1 MISTARR
8 VGRLAHHLARCN
20 SSASS
25 ELIAAPE
32 LAAGSNIQC
41 DLFPYTN
48 GKGHG
53 CVLTLG
59 KAPVNSLNE
68 AFFDEINA
76 TCESLVADERVSSV
90 VLASSFP
97 KVFSAGLDFTPGV
110 LVEPDEARF
119 CAMWSAFQRALMALH
134 LLPMPLVAAINGV
147 AMAGGTVL
155 SLTADHRFVTPNVL
169 MGLNEASI
177 GMVPPR
183 WLDLMLGDVVGRQ
196 RAEIMLVRGQMYK
209 GGAAAVEAGLGDECA
224 DDDDLGELRA
234 RAMRK
239 AEELAAQF
247 TPQSAVLKQRFRA
260 GAAAEATDAAVLE
273 TWEYVRAEPFQ
284 NFVRAFLSKGKK

>member
-8 VGRLAHHLARCN
+8 AGRLAHHLARCN
-20 SSASS
+20 STASN
-25 ELIAAPE
+25 LIAAPE
-32 LAAGSNIQC
+32 LAAGSHITC
-41 DLFPYTN
+41 DLFPYAKGN
-48 GKGHG
+48 GHG

-68 AFFDEINA
+68 AFFDDIHA

-90 VLASSFP
+90 VLASAFP

-110 LVEPDEARF
+110 LVDPEKDRF

-134 LLPMPLVAAINGV
+134 LLPMPLVAAVNGV

-155 SLTADHRFVTPNVL
+155 SLTADHRLVTPSVL

-183 WLDLMLGDVVGRQ
+183 WLDLMLEDVVGHK
-196 RAEIMLVRGQMYK
+196 RAEHMLVRGQMYK
-209 GGAAAVEAGLGDECA
+209 GGDAVVQAGLGDECA
-224 DDDDLGELRA
+224 EADDLDELHA
-234 RAMRK
+234 RAMGK
-239 AEELAAQF
+239 AEELASQF
-247 TPQSAVLKQRFRA
+247 TPHGAILKQRFRA
-260 GAAAEATDAAVLE
+260 AAAAEATDAAVLE

-284 NFVRAFLSKGKK
+284 AFVRSFLAKTKK